1 MRRWIAL
8 IGLLMASLL
17 AIAEEPVSTG
27 FFSKVAIGGIDT
39 VAYHEVS
46 DGHEVK
52 GSKKIT
58 YEWKGA
64 IWRFAD
70 QASRDKFAA
79 NPEAWIPEFN
89 GFCANALSLDEG
101 LVRTDGTVWAFFDDK
116 LYLFYA
122 QGGLDRWQGGDFRD
136 YRKDAERAW
145 QAILEKP

>member
-27 FFSKVAIGGIDT
+27 S
-39 VAYHEVS
+39 
-46 DGHEVK
+46 
-52 GSKKIT
+52 
-58 YEWKGA
+58 
-64 IWRFAD
+64 D

-136 YRKDAERAW
+136 YRSEAERAW